1 MAINWCND
9 MTFRNNIFFNTS
21 FSYLNSWLFICTT
34 EKTEENQSMYND
46 DGDYWEQK

>member
-21 FSYLNSWLFICTT
+21 FSYLISWLFISTV
-34 EKTEENQSMYND
+34 ETEENQSMYND